1 MTRAFFILLL
11 NMTFLFAQNIN
22 DWQSITDLNDVED
35 IAVSGNAVWA
45 VSDGGM
51 FRYSLQDS
59 SFEKFT
65 NLQGLRSLSLNAIVS
80 DDQGRIIVGG
90 EKGLIQIYN
99 PADGSWD
106 YNYALEGKPVYNLFL
121 KGDTLW
127 AATRDG
133 AGVFKRTQGA
143 FVFKDFFH
151 NFPLRPEKILQ
162 CTVFNG
168 KIWLGTDK
176 GLLAAPSDFGRFP
189 INDPQRWQA
198 FTTAQNLPD
207 NQITALVHDADFLW
221 IGTKFGLAS
230 VDRQNNIQL
239 RTDWKL
245 LNNGKYLYVDYLFP
259 LDGRLYVAAGISLYT
274 YEPQKGITGGMVFKA
289 NIRSIAV
296 DSTKT
301 FWVGQQ
307 QKGIASSKD
316 TQPKEIPG
324 PPTNTLRTVF
334 KDRQN
339 NLWLSG
345 SRPKTSSLTGIIK
358 YDGQQWKHYY
368 FSGHTYWSPAN
379 DVDAIYQD
387 RFDNM
392 WFGTWGGGVIAF
404 SADHDTLFFNG
415 HDFPGTMT
423 IRSNG
428 QSVVRPID
436 PQTVLHGFFSG
447 AVVDTKYDV
456 ITSVS
461 EDPQGHLWFTNY
473 YASNDHLLAVAPF
486 DASGFPVLDPS
497 QWIYFGSRDGIH
509 AAEGAVICLAF
520 DSFNNRVYIGTFKD
534 GVYIL
539 DYGASLANK
548 ADDQMYHL
556 QIKDNL
562 FSNTIQSL
570 AVDQDGVLWIG
581 TASGLN
587 SFDGINVYKHVG
599 DEMGLAGPLENNIRK
614 VVVDKYNNKWFA
626 TSGGVSILRADRSPW
641 DAHGWRGFNTN
652 NSYLVS
658 NDVSDIF
665 VDDNHGEA
673 YFATEDGLSIYR
685 GSFAEI
691 RQDFKEIA
699 AGPNPYLIGPSHTK
713 FIIKNLMQNSSVK
726 IFTVNG
732 RLVRQLTSK
741 TILDDGTIAVDG
753 GRAYWDGKDALGKKV
768 ASGIYLYLVYTEDG
782 KSTAGKFA
790 VIRR

>member
-151 NFPLRPEKILQ
+151 NFPLRPGKILQ

-307 QKGIASSKD
+307 QKGIA
-316 TQPKEIPG
+316 
-324 PPTNTLRTVF
+324 
-334 KDRQN
+334 
-339 NLWLSG
+339 
-345 SRPKTSSLTGIIK
+345 
-358 YDGQQWKHYY
+358 
-368 FSGHTYWSPAN
+368 
-379 DVDAIYQD
+379 
-387 RFDNM
+387 
-392 WFGTWGGGVIAF
+392 
-404 SADHDTLFFNG
+404 
-415 HDFPGTMT
+415 
-423 IRSNG
+423 
-428 QSVVRPID
+428 
-436 PQTVLHGFFSG
+436 
-447 AVVDTKYDV
+447 
-456 ITSVS
+456 
-461 EDPQGHLWFTNY
+461 
-473 YASNDHLLAVAPF
+473 
-486 DASGFPVLDPS
+486 
-497 QWIYFGSRDGIH
+497 
-509 AAEGAVICLAF
+509 
-520 DSFNNRVYIGTFKD
+520 
-534 GVYIL
+534 
-539 DYGASLANK
+539 
-548 ADDQMYHL
+548 
-556 QIKDNL
+556 
-562 FSNTIQSL
+562 
-570 AVDQDGVLWIG
+570 
-581 TASGLN
+581 
-587 SFDGINVYKHVG
+587 
-599 DEMGLAGPLENNIRK
+599 
-614 VVVDKYNNKWFA
+614 
-626 TSGGVSILRADRSPW
+626 
-641 DAHGWRGFNTN
+641 
-652 NSYLVS
+652 
-658 NDVSDIF
+658 
-665 VDDNHGEA
+665 
-673 YFATEDGLSIYR
+673 
-685 GSFAEI
+685 
-691 RQDFKEIA
+691 
-699 AGPNPYLIGPSHTK
+699 
-713 FIIKNLMQNSSVK
+713 
-726 IFTVNG
+726 
-732 RLVRQLTSK
+732 
-741 TILDDGTIAVDG
+741 
-753 GRAYWDGKDALGKKV
+753 
-768 ASGIYLYLVYTEDG
+768 
-782 KSTAGKFA
+782 
-790 VIRR
+790 